1 MFLKIL
7 IILPCFILAQSPM
20 DICGIWLE
28 KEKKSHIEIYKNN
41 DHLYEGKIIWL
52 AEPLNDFGQEKK
64 DHKNPNV
71 LLRDN
76 KLKGLTIIKQLKYIE
91 ENKWSNGTIYDAR
104 SGKTYSLNVSM
115 KDSNTLNMRG
125 YMGVS
130 LIGKTTS
137 WTRIN

>member
-1 MFLKIL
+1 M
-7 IILPCFILAQSPM
+7 
-20 DICGIWLE
+20 
-28 KEKKSHIEIYKNN
+28 
-41 DHLYEGKIIWL
+41 
-52 AEPLNDFGQEKK
+52 
-64 DHKNPNV
+64 
-71 LLRDN
+71 LRDN

>member
-1 MFLKIL
+1 M
-7 IILPCFILAQSPM
+7 
-20 DICGIWLE
+20 
-28 KEKKSHIEIYKNN
+28 
-41 DHLYEGKIIWL
+41 
-52 AEPLNDFGQEKK
+52 
-64 DHKNPNV
+64 
-71 LLRDN
+71 RDN